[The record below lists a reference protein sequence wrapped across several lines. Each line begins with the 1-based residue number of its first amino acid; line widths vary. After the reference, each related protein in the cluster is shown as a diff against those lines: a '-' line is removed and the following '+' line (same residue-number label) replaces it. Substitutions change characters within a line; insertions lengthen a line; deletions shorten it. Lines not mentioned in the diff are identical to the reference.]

1 MYYIFFIHSSL
12 DGHVGGFHV
21 LATVNEMNI
30 GVQVSFQIAVLSGI
44 CPGVKWMDPMSPL
57 LVVF

>member
-1 MYYIFFIHSSL
+1 M
-12 DGHVGGFHV
+12 DGPLGGFHV